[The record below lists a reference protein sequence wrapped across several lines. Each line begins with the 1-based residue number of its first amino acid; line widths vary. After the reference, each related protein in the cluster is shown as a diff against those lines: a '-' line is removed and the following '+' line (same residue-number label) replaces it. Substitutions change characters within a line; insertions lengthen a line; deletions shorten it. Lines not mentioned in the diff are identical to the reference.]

1 MADVDNLGE
10 GEKSMHFALRTS
22 HFTHSGIEMCP
33 LIGRADR
40 TYASLFRNCPAR
52 LTFVTAL
59 WRLCAFFVMA
69 KTKPKIEPENELP
82 NMSLFQKHHWDFRLR
97 LVTTDYGQLVCS

>member
-69 KTKPKIEPENELP
+69 KTKPKIEPENEL
-82 NMSLFQKHHWDFRLR
+82 S
-97 LVTTDYGQLVCS
+97 